1 MRINLCLI
9 FFVRFII
16 LRFLHSPAMLLYRD
30 IIMLS
35 LNKYPYCVI
44 SFDSE
49 NGNENKKLLLAID
62 DEYYS

>member
-9 FFVRFII
+9 FFVGFII
-16 LRFLHSPAMLLYRD
+16 LWFLHSPAMLLYRD

-35 LNKYPYCVI
+35 LNKYPYCAI

-49 NGNENKKLLLAID
+49 NGSENKKLLLAID